1 MKKIFVNKNDSVPA
15 VIEKIISSKE
25 NEITLHLSKGADLAS
40 HKNNLNLIKR
50 EASAGNKTVI
60 IESSDDEI
68 RTMAESLGIK
78 ANDPLLGRSKKL
90 VSDIIPR
97 EGSSET
103 RIVPETKAGKGAEAS
118 PEISADKAAKAKRVA
133 FGLPKI
139 SVPSLNLSTI
149 TRPSLGIRKP
159 ILVLTALIVFFVL
172 GYVSLFVLPKAQI
185 VLVFQ
190 KINWNFDGSLAVNS
204 NTKGMIGS
212 ANQIT
217 VPGESFVEKK
227 NMTSGFPA
235 NGTKQIEKKAT
246 GKLTVY
252 NAYSSSKQNL
262 VKDTRF
268 STPDGKVFRLNA
280 SITIPGAMIE
290 NAKIV
295 PSSVEVAVTA
305 DKPGADYNIE
315 ATPKFRIPGFQGT
328 PKYDGFYGESK
339 EAMTGGFV
347 GEVKVPTEADIAA
360 GRDAV
365 HKALQD
371 NLNTQ
376 ISINLPKD
384 IKILKNASEFVITK
398 ETIDETAG
406 GDGKFNITTYAELH
420 MLGFKE
426 EDLLSAL
433 GKVLAETNKSDLARL
448 DYALDYGESRL
459 DFGSGK
465 LMTSI
470 SFKSNWAYKFDA
482 QVFRESA
489 RGKKETE
496 LKGLVLGLQGIKSG
510 EVKLWPFYVTSAP
523 TNENA
528 IKVDVRYEL

>member
-25 NEITLHLSKGADLAS
+25 SEVTLYIPKGADLANR
-40 HKNNLNLIKR
+40 KNNLNLVKR
-50 EASAGNKTVI
+50 EAGTGNKTLI

-97 EGSSET
+97 EGIS
-103 RIVPETKAGKGAEAS
+103 ETKAASEIKASEAS
-118 PEISADKAAKAKRVA
+118 KVSGEISADKAAKARRIA

-139 SVPSLNLSTI
+139 STPNLSLPTMI
-149 TRPSLGIRKP
+149 RPRLGIRKP
-159 ILVLTALIVFFVL
+159 ILILAVLVVFSVL
-172 GYVSLFVLPKAQI
+172 GYASLFILPKAQI

-190 KINWNFDGSLAVNS
+190 KINWNFDGSLIVDAKA
-204 NTKGMIGS
+204 KGASGTTG
-212 ANQIT
+212 QIT

-227 NMTSGFPA
+227 NMTSGFTA

-268 STPDGKVFRLNA
+268 STPDGKVFRLDA
-280 SITIPGAMIE
+280 SITIPGAKIE

-295 PSSVEVAVTA
+295 PSSVEVTVTA
-305 DKPGADYNIE
+305 DKAGAGYNIE

-339 EAMTGGFV
+339 AAMTGGFI
-347 GEVKVPTEADIAA
+347 GEVKIPTESDIAA
-360 GRDAV
+360 GRDVV

-371 NLNTQ
+371 SLNTQ
-376 ISINLPKD
+376 VSVNLPKD
-384 IKILKNASEFVITK
+384 IKMLKNASEFVITK
-398 ETIDETAG
+398 ETVDETASS
-406 GDGKFNITTYAELH
+406 DGKFNITTYAELH
-420 MLGFKE
+420 MIGFKE
-426 EDLLSAL
+426 EDLFLAL
-433 GKVLAETNKSDLARL
+433 GKVLAETNESDLVKL
-448 DYALDYGESRL
+448 DYTLDYGESRL
-459 DFGSGK
+459 DFKSGK

-470 SFKSNWAYKFDA
+470 SFKSNWAYKFDPQA
-482 QVFRESA
+482 FQESA

-523 TNENA
+523 MNERA
-528 IKVDVRYEL
+528 IKVDVEYEL